1 MFVQK
6 NRCSLFVLFALVCLF
21 AGCGTTTK
29 RGSDDASLNDLA
41 LSRKLDLKDVDIAL
55 AKLMKEFEASRFV
68 GDAKKSGER
77 PGLAVDII
85 VNETDQHGINT
96 DRLLESFNTKIVNMG
111 TFSVVSMANLEKF
124 KKLLLEQNTDW
135 YDGAT
140 VPNAGNLYGFRFIIG
155 GKLFGETEYGSGE
168 ARTQYRL
175 VLKAMNVENGVI
187 EWQSTADVTKYQS

>member
-1 MFVQK
+1 MFIHK
-6 NRCSLFVLFALVCLF
+6 HHCSLFLLLTLALLL
-21 AGCGTTTK
+21 AGCGTTVK

-55 AKLMKEFEASRFV
+55 GKLMKNFEASRFV
-68 GDAKKSGER
+68 KDAQQSGGR
-77 PGLAVDII
+77 PGLAVDMI
-85 VNETDQHGINT
+85 VNETDQHGIST
-96 DRLLESFNTKIVNMG
+96 DRLLESFNTKIINMG

-124 KKLLLEQNTDW
+124 KKLLLEQNSDW

-140 VPNAGNLYGFRFIIG
+140 VPNAGNLYGFKFIIG

-187 EWQSTADVTKYQS
+187 EWQATEDVTKYQG